1 MWIKKLNAYFSGVE
15 KLILVFSISLI
26 ITFFCI
32 FDRENF
38 LNLFLSVFGVISIM
52 LSAKGNVIGKALS
65 IFFGLAY
72 GFISLSC
79 AYYGEMIT
87 YWCMN
92 VPMEVIA
99 LITWLKNP
107 SKNSKYEVK
116 INKIQGKEFALL
128 GILSVAVTITFYFIL
143 KFLNTS
149 NLLISTF
156 SVFTS
161 FTAVYLCYRRSP
173 YFSLAFLFNDVV
185 LIILWSIT
193 SLNDISYI
201 SVVICFVA
209 FLFNDFYAFYNWNRL
224 LKKQIFEEV

>member
-1 MWIKKLNAYFSGVE
+1 MWLKKLNDYFSFFE
-15 KLILVFSISLI
+15 KVILIFSISI
-26 ITFFCI
+26 ITVFFCI
-32 FDRENF
+32 FDRKNY
-38 LNLFLSVFGVISIM
+38 LNLFLSLSGVISIM
-52 LSAKGNVIGKALS
+52 LSAKGNVIGKFLS
-65 IFFGLAY
+65 IFFGVAY

-79 AYYGEMIT
+79 AYYGEMLT

-128 GILSVAVTITFYFIL
+128 GILSVAVTITFYFLL
-143 KFLNTS
+143 KLLNTS
-149 NLLISTF
+149 SLLISTI

-161 FTAVYLCYRRSP
+161 FTAVYLCFRRSP
-173 YFSLAFLFNDVV
+173 YFSLVFVLNDIV
-185 LIILWSIT
+185 LIILWSIACV
-193 SLNDISYI
+193 SDISYI

-209 FLFNDFYAFYNWNRL
+209 FLFNDLYGFYNWNKL